1 MLGKMENLKVV
12 DKDAGLDVLRVWL
25 FDLPELAYI
34 SAIKMI
40 EKKKQLV
47 ETKADLEVLKSSI
60 LLKVSSNF
68 SNQGLREAEV
78 NGIVNKYHLHY
89 VNKVNEL
96 SSDFDKLTA
105 QKNYYES
112 IFKTVKDIVYYQH
125 RQKELADQREL
136 NKERLEAFK

>member
-1 MLGKMENLKVV
+1 MENLQVV

-40 EKKKQLV
+40 EKKKQFV
-47 ETKADLEVLKSSI
+47 EAKADLEALKSNI

-78 NGIVNKYHLHY
+78 NRIVNKDHLHY

-96 SSDFDKLTA
+96 SSEFDKLTA

-136 NKERLEAFK
+136 NKEKLEAFK

>member
-1 MLGKMENLKVV
+1 MENLKVV

-40 EKKKQLV
+40 EKKKQFV
-47 ETKADLEVLKSSI
+47 EAKADLEALKSNI

-78 NGIVNKYHLHY
+78 NRIVNKDHLHY

-96 SSDFDKLTA
+96 SSEFDKLTA

-136 NKERLEAFK
+136 NKEKLEAFK